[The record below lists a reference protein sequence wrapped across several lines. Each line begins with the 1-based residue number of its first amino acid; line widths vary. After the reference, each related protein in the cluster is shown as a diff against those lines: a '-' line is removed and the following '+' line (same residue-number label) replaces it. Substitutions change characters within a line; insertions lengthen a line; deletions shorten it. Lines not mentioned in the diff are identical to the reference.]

1 MPSHFDRA
9 LNTLGNIATHV
20 GNTVGTVVNEQLS
33 NLEKKVK
40 TMSLESV
47 NLSNLTVVE
56 KAGEFQVLPKGGN
69 LVLATQIFGIGLGWD
84 ASRGGANFDLD
95 ASCLLLNAEKQ
106 GATSTPVIYYGVK
119 EDARN
124 SIKHSG
130 DNLTGEGAGDDEVIL
145 VDCTK
150 LDPSVTEIA
159 VIINIYQAASKNQN
173 FGQVSNSYVRLF
185 DVTTGEVFVRYDLNE
200 DYSVNTG
207 VFVGKIY
214 LNNGAWKFKAVGTG
228 VNGSIADIAKQVAS
242 L

>member
-1 MPSHFDRA
+1 MLGHIDRA
-9 LNTLGNIATHV
+9 LDTLGNIATHV
-20 GNTVGTVVNEQLS
+20 GNAVGTAVNQQLT
-33 NLEKKVK
+33 NLENKVK
-40 TMSLESV
+40 TMSIESV
-47 NLSNLTVVE
+47 DLNNLKVVE
-56 KAGEFQVLPKGGN
+56 KSGEFQVLPKGGN

-84 ASRGGANFDLD
+84 ASKGGNNFDLD

-130 DNLTGEGAGDDEVIL
+130 DNLTGAGDGDDEVIL
-145 VDCTK
+145 VDCAK

-159 VIINIYQAASKNQN
+159 VIANIYKAAERGQN
-173 FGQVSNSYVRLF
+173 FGQVSNSYIRLF

-200 DYSVNTG
+200 DYSMNTG

-214 LNNGAWKFKAVGTG
+214 LHNGSWKFKAVGAG
-228 VNGSIADIAKQVAS
+228 VNGEISEIARQVAS